1 MPATTST
8 YNEGAKRMEAI
19 IALIT
24 LSALEI
30 VLGID
35 NIIFISILS
44 DKLPEHQRARARF
57 IGLGLA
63 LIMRILL
70 LLSITWVL
78 GLQKPLFELF
88 GNEFSGRDL
97 ILILGGLF
105 LMGKATYEIHHKVEM
120 ADQPHPIPKRISFG
134 WAVVQIVLIDLVFS
148 VDSVLTAIG
157 MVRELWVMVTAVIVS
172 IGFMLAFAGSVSKLI
187 DAHPSL
193 KVLALAFLVLIGFNL
208 LGEGFGYHIPKGYT
222 YFAMAFSVAVE
233 VINIRI
239 GARKKA

>member
-1 MPATTST
+1 
-8 YNEGAKRMEAI
+8 MEAI

-44 DKLPEHQRARARF
+44 DKLPENQRTRARF
-57 IGLGLA
+57 VGLGLA
-63 LIMRILL
+63 LVMRILL

-78 GLQKPLFELF
+78 GLQKPLLTLF

-105 LMGKATYEIHHKVEM
+105 LIGKATYEIHHKVEM

-134 WAVVQIVLIDLVFS
+134 WAVVQIMLIDLVFS

-157 MVRELWVMVTAVIVS
+157 MVRELWVMIAAVVVS
-172 IGFMLAFAGSVSKLI
+172 IAFMLAFVGSVSRLI

-222 YFAMAFSVAVE
+222 YFAMAFAVAVE

-239 GARKKA
+239 GARKKT

>member
-1 MPATTST
+1 
-8 YNEGAKRMEAI
+8 MEAI

-157 MVRELWVMVTAVIVS
+157 MVRELWVMITAVIVS